1 MSIVRYVD
9 KKTGRT
15 VLYESTSYYD
25 PVKKQSRP
33 KRKYLGVEDP
43 VTVELIQSTRKP
55 GRNPKSETDEVKV
68 ETAAATEETNYEIIA
83 KNLQE
88 ENEAKDKQI
97 KDLENKVAVLEA
109 KLERIREIAKEIL
122 K

>member
-43 VTVELIQSTRKP
+43 VTGELITSTRKP
-55 GRNPKSETDEVKV
+55 GRKPKSETEEVKV
-68 ETAAATEETNYEIIA
+68 ETATEETNYEIIA

-88 ENEAKDKQI
+88 EKEAKDKQI
-97 KDLENKVAVLEA
+97 KNLENKVAVLEA

>member
-43 VTVELIQSTRKP
+43 VTGELIPSTRKP
-55 GRNPKSETDEVKV
+55 GRKPKSETEEVKV
-68 ETAAATEETNYEIIA
+68 ETATATEETNYEIIA
-83 KNLQE
+83 KNLQK

-97 KDLENKVAVLEA
+97 KNLENKVAVLEA

>member
-25 PVKKQSRP
+25 LIKKQSRP

-43 VTVELIQSTRKP
+43 VTGELIPSTGKP
-55 GRNPKSETDEVKV
+55 GRKPKSENEESKEEKTVSERTD
-68 ETAAATEETNYEIIA
+68 YEKIA
-83 KNLQE
+83 KNLQK
-88 ENEAKDKQI
+88 ENEDKEKQI
-97 KDLENKVAVLEA
+97 KCLENKVTVLEA
-109 KLERIREIAKEIL
+109 RLERIREIAKEIL